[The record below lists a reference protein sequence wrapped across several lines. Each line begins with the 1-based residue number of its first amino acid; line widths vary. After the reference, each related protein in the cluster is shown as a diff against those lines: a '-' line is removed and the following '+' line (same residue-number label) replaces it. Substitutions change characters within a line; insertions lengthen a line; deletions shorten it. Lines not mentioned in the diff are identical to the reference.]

1 MSDRKKEGGMR
12 SILKDTLALVL
23 ITLVAAVLLG
33 FVHEVTAEP
42 IAKREEQDKQ
52 AAYLAIFPGAS
63 AVEESK
69 DVPELAGALASAEE
83 LLTEEYRKAVTVDE
97 ACLVRDEAGELIGYI
112 ITITD
117 KKGYGGAIRMVFG
130 YSLDGVVTGLEFL
143 SLKETAGYGLEAE
156 KNPEWRKQFLG
167 VTTGLFTV
175 TKTDAKDDVKEEGEI
190 DALSGA
196 TITSRA
202 VTQGM
207 NGGLLFARYLV
218 EQGIG
223 GAK

>member
-1 MSDRKKEGGMR
+1 MSDRKKESGVL

-52 AAYLAIFPGAS
+52 EAYLAVFPGAS

-83 LLTEEYRKAVTVDE
+83 ILTEEYRKAVTVDE
-97 ACLVRDEAGELIGYI
+97 ACLVRDEAGELMGYI
-112 ITITD
+112 ITVTD
-117 KKGYGGAIRMVFG
+117 KKGYGGAIQMVFG

-143 SLKETAGYGLEAE
+143 SLKETAGFGLEAE
-156 KNPEWRKQFLG
+156 KDPEWRKQFLG
-167 VTTGLFTV
+167 IAEGLFTV
-175 TKTDAKDDVKEEGEI
+175 TKAGAMAEGEI

-196 TITSRA
+196 TVTSRA

-207 NGGLLFARYLV
+207 NGGLMFARYLV

>member
-1 MSDRKKEGGMR
+1 MSDKKKEGGVL

-69 DVPELAGALASAEE
+69 DVPELAGVLASAEE

-97 ACLVRDEAGELIGYI
+97 ACLVRDEAGELMGYI
-112 ITITD
+112 ITVTD
-117 KKGYGGAIRMVFG
+117 KKGFGGAIRMVFG

-175 TKTDAKDDVKEEGEI
+175 TRTDAKDDVKEEGEI

>member
-1 MSDRKKEGGMR
+1 MSDKKKEGGVL

-52 AAYLAIFPGAS
+52 EAYLAVFPGAS
-63 AVEESK
+63 VVEESK
-69 DVPELAGALASAEE
+69 DVPELAGALASVGKI
-83 LLTEEYRKAVTVDE
+83 LTEEYRKAVTVNE

-112 ITITD
+112 ITVTD

-143 SLKETAGYGLEAE
+143 SLKETAGFGLKAE
-156 KNPEWRKQFLG
+156 KDPEWRKQFLG

-175 TKTDAKDDVKEEGEI
+175 TKNGAVAEGEI
-190 DALSGA
+190 DALSHA

>member
-1 MSDRKKEGGMR
+1 MSDRKKGGGVL

-52 AAYLAIFPGAS
+52 EAYLAIFPGAS

-69 DVPELAGALASAEE
+69 DVPELAGALVSAEE

-97 ACLVRDEAGELIGYI
+97 ACLVRDEAGELMGYI
-112 ITITD
+112 ITVTD
-117 KKGYGGAIRMVFG
+117 KKGFGGAIRMVFG

-218 EQGIG
+218 EQEIG

>member
-1 MSDRKKEGGMR
+1 MSDRKKEGGVL

-23 ITLVAAVLLG
+23 ITLVAAALLG

-69 DVPELAGALASAEE
+69 DVPELAGVLASAEE

-97 ACLVRDEAGELIGYI
+97 ACLVRDEAGELMGYI
-112 ITITD
+112 ITVTD
-117 KKGYGGAIRMVFG
+117 KKGFGGAIRMVFG

-175 TKTDAKDDVKEEGEI
+175 TRTDAKDDVKEEGEI

>member
-1 MSDRKKEGGMR
+1 MSDRKKEGGML

-52 AAYLAIFPGAS
+52 AAYLAVFPGAS
-63 AVEESK
+63 VVTESK

-83 LLTEEYRKAVTVDE
+83 ILTEEYRKAVTVDE
-97 ACLVRDEAGELIGYI
+97 ACLVRNEAGELIGYI

-117 KKGYGGAIRMVFG
+117 KKGYGGEIRLVFG

-143 SLKETAGYGLEAE
+143 SLKETAGFGLEAE

-167 VTTGLFTV
+167 IAAERFTV
-175 TKTDAKDDVKEEGEI
+175 TKTGAMAEGEI

-196 TITSRA
+196 TVTSRA

-218 EQGIG
+218 EQEIG